1 MIREHKETLNFE
13 RRIKKILCG
22 FTYGLAE
29 IMSDKVFALLSIFIA
44 MLLFAVWHFREILY
58 PDLCIDI
65 PYGSSYHIPLS
76 VYDIIF
82 FTLLF
87 IIGFAYVYSFSHPI
101 DNFRYEKGF
110 RRVGLVNKA
119 EEPPF
124 VIRMYESLHHP
135 ETAYCIEFDST
146 GIPLK
151 DWQDNID
158 DAEAVLN
165 SHIVD
170 IRRGRS
176 MRRIIVELVPAEAP
190 IIGSIPWD
198 DKYIP
203 NTDFE
208 IALGMGVLGLE
219 TTDLNVVS
227 HALIAGS
234 TGSGK
239 TIMIKNII
247 YQCKK
252 KDALIYLVDFKG
264 GANFDSAWDNLLQA
278 KISTEYGLE
287 MLLRDMTDCMNNRKK
302 ILAEANCEDIT
313 QFNNSQLSNYMHR
326 IIIVFDEV
334 AECFDKKGLSKEAKG
349 KIEEMEHMLSS
360 IARLGRAFGIH
371 LILGLQRPDA
381 TVITGQIKSNIDL
394 RMCGRSD
401 DTLSMIVLDNTDAA
415 REIGPYD
422 RGKFMLSNGHL
433 IQGFYFK
440 DSDINL

>member
-1 MIREHKETLNFE
+1 MYKDQKENLRFE
-13 RRIKKILCG
+13 RRLKK
-22 FTYGLAE
+22 
-29 IMSDKVFALLSIFIA
+29 LL
-44 MLLFAVWHFREILY
+44 Y
-58 PDLCIDI
+58 
-65 PYGSSYHIPLS
+65 
-76 VYDIIF
+76 
-82 FTLLF
+82 
-87 IIGFAYVYSFSHPI
+87 GFAYGLDNIKSNKASFIISILVAMSLLAAWLFRGALFSCSRTDSPFGPSSPTPLSIDPFIFILLVITGFVYVYLFSYPLKNIH
-101 DNFRYEKGF
+101 YEKGF
-110 RRVGLVNKA
+110 HRVGFVNRA
-119 EEPPF
+119 DEPPF

-247 YQCKK
+247 ITRLSA
-252 KDALIYLVDFKG
+252 KD
-264 GANFDSAWDNLLQA
+264 
-278 KISTEYGLE
+278 T
-287 MLLRDMTDCMNNRKK
+287 
-302 ILAEANCEDIT
+302 
-313 QFNNSQLSNYMHR
+313 
-326 IIIVFDEV
+326 
-334 AECFDKKGLSKEAKG
+334 
-349 KIEEMEHMLSS
+349 
-360 IARLGRAFGIH
+360 
-371 LILGLQRPDA
+371 
-381 TVITGQIKSNIDL
+381 
-394 RMCGRSD
+394 
-401 DTLSMIVLDNTDAA
+401 
-415 REIGPYD
+415 
-422 RGKFMLSNGHL
+422 NGV
-433 IQGFYFK
+433 
-440 DSDINL
+440 